1 MHHFMTSLLWIE
13 SGSLHAIHGLLRGL
27 AIGLGVIAGFAAI
40 ALFWSA
46 GALGEFLEPRVARR
60 RRIGTDH

>member
-27 AIGLGVIAGFAAI
+27 A
-40 ALFWSA
+40 LFWSA